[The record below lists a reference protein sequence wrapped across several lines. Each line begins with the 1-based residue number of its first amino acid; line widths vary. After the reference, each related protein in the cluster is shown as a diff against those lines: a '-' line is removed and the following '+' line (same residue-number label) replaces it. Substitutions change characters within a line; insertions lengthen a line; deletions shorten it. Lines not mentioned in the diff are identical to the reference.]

1 VAGSR
6 ADTGIG
12 LEAAAKAY
20 GLDFIPLTTERY
32 DLVMRESTFGQLPVQ
47 RMIEWLKSS
56 DYRALLNRLGGYED
70 SESGTVRWVS

>member
-1 VAGSR
+1 
-6 ADTGIG
+6 
-12 LEAAAKAY
+12 
-20 GLDFIPLTTERY
+20 
-32 DLVMRESTFGQLPVQ
+32 MRESTFGQLPVQ